1 MKKISTLCVLVMVCS
16 CVTYA
21 SPKTVGFVDVNRYM
35 GTWYEIAFIP
45 QFFSKGCFCSRA
57 HYSLQKN
64 GEVEVYNSC
73 NKNSVDGDLSDVTG
87 SARVVDSQSNAK
99 LKVSFFWP
107 FSGDYWIVGL
117 DKDYRYAV
125 ISNKKASSLWILS
138 RTPKLASSDLQAA
151 LKIAQEN
158 KIPVQK
164 LTYTTQEGCRYPEEN

>member
-1 MKKISTLCVLVMVCS
+1 MKKFSHLLSFFILCS

-21 SPKTVGFVDVNRYM
+21 SPRTVDFVDVNRYM
-35 GTWYEIAFIP
+35 GTWYEIASIP

-64 GEVEVYNSC
+64 GEVGVYNSC
-73 NKNSVDGDLSDVTG
+73 NKESIEGDLSDVNG
-87 SARVVDSQSNAK
+87 KARVTDSKTNSK